1 MLSKEAKII
10 QGLFQISTKEGPRVP
25 FKLNTFQ
32 LWLDEMIHDPDY
44 HSFILAKPRQKGGS
58 SYIEAILSTR
68 CLGKIGTRAVVMSH
82 EGEATQRLLDKV
94 HFYLKY
100 TNPLPAYDR
109 NSRNELAFGKTD
121 STFYIGTAGARAFGR
136 GDTIT
141 DLHASEYAYWI
152 DAVKHSVGLFQ
163 AVPASGFKILESTG
177 NGRNNDFHY
186 IWQHAKRMGYKRLFA
201 PWFIDLEY
209 SRRLPYAD
217 WSLRDADT
225 QHLTYLIN
233 MQKKFNLSL
242 EQMFWYVC
250 KLAELRDDLHLMQQ
264 EYPSEPEECFQA
276 TSGSVFPDV
285 ELTPSKAWQDIL
297 RFNTRMFGLPD
308 HPKPN
313 LHYTFGGDP
322 SGGTGHDDAAL
333 VAFCVETFEQVLRF
347 SSNTTDPVIF
357 AKLLMD
363 LGRHYNH
370 AYLVTE
376 SNNHGAAVIPILKRD
391 YDRSLLYYYKRAT
404 TKSPAKYGWLNSQQH
419 KQELVGGM
427 QEMLDQYTFYDKKT
441 VEEFQKFEED
451 VEGKMGA
458 KSDNLVIAGGL
469 GMLGCMKQ
477 IRFRTDY
484 LTPPPPLKE
493 KPSSYMYYTLDE
505 ALKSIEV
512 QQRGSGYFKPQIRIG
527 EIWPS
532 A

>member
-10 QGLFQISTKEGPRVP
+10 QGLFQISTKDGPRVP
-25 FKLNTFQ
+25 FKLNAFQ
-32 LWLDEMIHDPDY
+32 IWLDDMIHDPNY

-58 SYIEAILSTR
+58 SYLESILSIR
-68 CLGKIGTRAVVMSH
+68 CLGKVGTRAVVMSH

-94 HFYLKY
+94 HFFLKY
-100 TNPLPAYDR
+100 TSPPPAYER

-141 DLHASEYAYWI
+141 DLHASEYGYWI
-152 DAVKHSVGLFQ
+152 DAVKHSTGLFQ

-186 IWQHAKRMGYKRLFA
+186 IWQHADRMGYKRLFA

-209 SRRLPYAD
+209 SRRLPYSE
-217 WSLRDADT
+217 WSPREADT
-225 QHLTYLIN
+225 QHLSYLLGL
-233 MQKKFNLSL
+233 QKKFNLSV
-242 EQMFWYVC
+242 EQMFWYAC

-264 EYPSEPEECFQA
+264 EYPGEPEECFQA
-276 TSGSVFPDV
+276 TSGSVFPDA
-285 ELTPSKAWQDIL
+285 ELTSSEAWQDL
-297 RFNTRMFGLPD
+297 LLFNIRMFGLPD
-308 HPKPN
+308 HPKPD
-313 LHYTFGGDP
+313 LHYVFGGDP
-322 SGGTGHDDAAL
+322 SGGTGHDDAGL
-333 VAFCVETFEQVLRF
+333 VVFCVETFEQVLRF

-357 AKLLMD
+357 SKLLID
-363 LGRHYNH
+363 LGRLYNH

-404 TKSPAKYGWLNSQQH
+404 TKSPAKYGWLNTQQH

-427 QEMLDQYTFYDKKT
+427 QEMLDQFIFYDKKT
-441 VEEFQKFEED
+441 VGELQDFEED
-451 VEGKMGA
+451 AEGKMGA
-458 KSDNLVIAGGL
+458 KSDNLVIAVGL

-484 LTPPPPLKE
+484 LTPPPPPKE
-493 KPSSYMYYTLDE
+493 KPSSYMYYTLDD
-505 ALKSIEV
+505 ALKSVEL
-512 QQRGSGYFKPQIRIG
+512 QQRGSGYFKPQVRVG
-527 EIWPS
+527 EVWPS